1 MFTFLPYNANTRLT
15 SCEYAPCFAL
25 QKNAWGGGKTL
36 FVSDLRQNCALFR
49 ATAKDFCNRYTY
61 CLVRGR
67 FFLCFFRNLKK
78 QHYYEDYQ

>member
-1 MFTFLPYNANTRLT
+1 MVV
-15 SCEYAPCFAL
+15 
-25 QKNAWGGGKTL
+25 GKTL

-67 FFLCFFRNLKK
+67 FFFVLFPWLKK
-78 QHYYEDYQ
+78 QPYYEGYQ